1 MKCSRRLGGICS
13 CEQCRAIRG
22 TTDAY
27 PQLASANVT
36 IRPARPADLDPALAL
51 IGRAFGLVV
60 KAPSVH
66 TLAAGAGDGG
76 LLVAETDGVIVGT
89 GAYLSFGRTGWIGG
103 VAVDA
108 AARGAGLGRALTEA
122 ALAALGPHETVLLL
136 ASDLG
141 RPIYERMGFE
151 GEGMYRVF
159 MSPDDAVPVGSF
171 RSLTPSDRDA
181 VLALDAR
188 VTGESR
194 ALAIDAGLAGGVASS
209 SGVALKPPWGARP
222 VLARDPG
229 EGAALL
235 AAVIEPGLRLA
246 VPESN
251 VAGVAALESLGCVER
266 AGVLRMR
273 RGPAVVWRP
282 TELWGVFSLFF
293 G

>member
-1 MKCSRRLGGICS
+1 ML
-13 CEQCRAIRG
+13 
-22 TTDAY
+22 Y
-27 PQLASANVT
+27 PQLASSNVT

-66 TLAAGAGDGG
+66 TLVAGVPEGG
-76 LLVAETDGVIVGT
+76 LLVAERHGTIVGT
-89 GAYLSFGRTGWIGG
+89 GAYVSFGRTGWIGG
-103 VAVDA
+103 VAVA
-108 AARGAGLGRALTEA
+108 EEARGQGLGRALTQA
-122 ALAALGPHETVLLL
+122 ALDALGPHETVLLL

-159 MSPDDAVPVGSF
+159 KSPDDAAPAGSF
-171 RSLTPSDRDA
+171 RALRPADREA

-194 ALAIDAGLAGGVASS
+194 ALAIDAGFAGGVASS

-222 VLARDPG
+222 ILARDPG

-235 AAVIEPGLRLA
+235 AGVIEPGLRLA

-251 VAGVAALESLGCVER
+251 LAGVAALEALGCVER
-266 AGVLRMR
+266 AGVMRMR
-273 RGPAVVWRP
+273 RGPVVAWRP

>member
-1 MKCSRRLGGICS
+1 ML
-13 CEQCRAIRG
+13 
-22 TTDAY
+22 Y

-36 IRPARPADLDPALAL
+36 IRSAGPADLEPALAL

-66 TLAAGAGDGG
+66 TLAAGAADGG
-76 LLVAETDGVIVGT
+76 LLVAETDGVMLGT
-89 GAYLSFGRTGWIGG
+89 GAYLGFGRTGWIGG

-108 AARGAGLGRALTEA
+108 SARGSGLGTALTEA
-122 ALAALGPHETVLLL
+122 ALDALGPHETVFLL
-136 ASDLG
+136 ASDAG
-141 RPIYERMGFE
+141 RPIYERMGFV
-151 GEGMYRVF
+151 GEGSYRVF
-159 MSPDDAVPVGSF
+159 MSPDDAAPVGSF
-171 RSLTPSDRDA
+171 RALTAADRDD

-194 ALAIDAGLAGGVASS
+194 ALAIDAAMAGGVASA

-222 VLARDPG
+222 ILARDPG

-246 VPESN
+246 VPEAN
-251 VAGVAALESLGCVER
+251 VAAVDALVGLGSVER

-273 RGPAVVWRP
+273 RGPAVAWRP